1 MPGWGDKEFQKALE
15 EDSLRKHEV
24 QVQFDKERTLLAVYQ
39 YYNTK
44 VKQVQ
49 CCIIP
54 NEVISLDRA
63 PSMKIEIN
71 TGECILVWPNQHAD
85 VYNST
90 TMTFIRKLG
99 KILFHSR
106 IWQQLFS
113 RSLYEGSTDIK
124 TVDDSID
131 ENLQKLKE
139 ATHGP

>member
-1 MPGWGDKEFQKALE
+1 MSGWGDKELQKALQE
-15 EDSLRKHEV
+15 NSLLKHEV
-24 QVQFDKERTLLAVYQ
+24 QVQFDKERTLLAVSQ
-39 YYNTK
+39 YYSTK

-49 CCIIP
+49 CCIVP

-63 PSMKIEIN
+63 PSMKIESI

-113 RSLYEGSTDIK
+113 CSFYEGSTDVK

-131 ENLQKLKE
+131 ENLHRLKQVTE
-139 ATHGP
+139 EP